1 MPTIAMVSDKR
12 QVTLPKA
19 LRDRLGIRPGSRLAF
34 RIAADGRLNVQ
45 VLKGSDALFGLL
57 AKPGESAR
65 SLDEMD
71 AAIGQA
77 VRKRAG
83 ASGDRSRHQR
93 PASLAG
99 G

>member
-1 MPTIAMVSDKR
+1 MISMRLLGSLHAHNSDGQR
-12 QVTLPKA
+12 QGQVTLPKA

-34 RIAADGRLNVQ
+34 RIAADGSLNVQ
-45 VLKGSDALFGLL
+45 VLAKGSDALFGLL

-77 VRKRAG
+77 VRERARRKR
-83 ASGDRSRHQR
+83 
-93 PASLAG
+93 
-99 G
+99 

>member
-1 MPTIAMVSDKR
+1 MPTTAMVSDKG

-34 RIAADGRLNVQ
+34 RIAADGSLNVQ
-45 VLKGSDALFGLL
+45 VLAKGSDALFGLL

-77 VRKRAG
+77 VRERA
-83 ASGDRSRHQR
+83 RRR
-93 PASLAG
+93 R
-99 G
+99 

>member
-1 MPTIAMVSDKR
+1 MPTTAMVSDKG

-34 RIAADGRLNVQ
+34 RIAADGSLNVQ
-45 VLKGSDALFGLL
+45 VLAKGSDALFGLL
-57 AKPGESAR
+57 AKPGEAAL

-77 VRKRAG
+77 VRERARRKR
-83 ASGDRSRHQR
+83 
-93 PASLAG
+93 
-99 G
+99 